1 MSCVLLLLLYEC
13 IVVLTVKVSVLRTL
27 MPEFSDLA
35 EHLELPQCTCLNAA
49 SDHTLRHCLGIAAGE
64 REDPNSFLQ
73 SDADEELLIMLKFM
87 SAVKISAIS
96 VTAPKESGPSS
107 MKLFKNK
114 VGLDFDSAKSDKA
127 NEELKFAA
135 ANRALPPCMHKR
147 LHHSR
152 CHEGVYDLC
161 VCACW

>member
-1 MSCVLLLLLYEC
+1 
-13 IVVLTVKVSVLRTL
+13 